1 MNGTQK
7 TPRADRER
15 PDDVLALLTEQCG
28 LCRQLS
34 GLGDRQRSLITAD
47 QPEELLGVLAQR
59 QRIIDRLGSLSQRMR
74 PYQQDW
80 ARVRA
85 RLGQDDARRADELVS
100 ELNTHL
106 AGILAGDKADA
117 DLLAS
122 RRLQTGSDMS
132 RLKTTRIAGA
142 AYAASQEEPRVS
154 HVEWTDE

>member
-1 MNGTQK
+1 MNMTQA
-7 TPRADRER
+7 TRQAGCEPAE
-15 PDDVLALLTEQCG
+15 DVLALLTEQCA

-34 GLGDRQRSLITAD
+34 GLGDRQRSLIAAN
-47 QPEELLGVLAQR
+47 QPEELLEVLGQR
-59 QRIIDRLGSLSQRMR
+59 QQIIDRLGNLSERIR

-80 ARVRA
+80 ARVRSHLD
-85 RLGQDDARRADELVS
+85 RDDGRRADELVS

-117 DLLAS
+117 ELLAS
-122 RRLQTGSDMS
+122 RRLQTGLDMT

-142 AYAASQEEPRVS
+142 AYAASQEGPRVS